1 MTEEQKLKFILSNR
15 LAKQLVVNNYIFYKN
30 NENYGKFY
38 WQVSIKFYTELNE
51 LKI

>member
-15 LAKQLVVNNYIFYKN
+15 LAKQLVINNYIFYKN
-30 NENYGKFY
+30 NENDGKFY
-38 WQVSIKFYTELNE
+38 WQVFIKFYTELNE